1 MNGFSSV
8 SRDRLTSPP
17 DHGWIGGKLGVRSI
31 SDRMPCT
38 VNCLTNADTDDGT
51 FAVYVEVPT
60 VPRGRDRPAAIM
72 GANLGRPSRNTE
84 DIGGCFKIFVFPRTD
99 RHELAYRMQTNKTW
113 GQAARS
119 RIPHDSNTASSSYH
133 APWVNNP
140 SSVVFLL
147 LSIYPTTRLHHCP
160 DTLRILSCCL

>member
-60 VPRGRDRPAAIM
+60 VPRGRDRSAAIM

-84 DIGGCFKIFVFPRTD
+84 DIGGCFKIFCVSPNRSPRTGVQNAD
-99 RHELAYRMQTNKTW
+99 EQDM
-113 GQAARS
+113 GPS
-119 RIPHDSNTASSSYH
+119 GPESNPTRLKH
-133 APWVNNP
+133 CI
-140 SSVVFLL
+140 LL
-147 LSIYPTTRLHHCP
+147 LPRPLGQQP
-160 DTLRILSCCL
+160 E